1 VQQYDRRLPAMN
13 IGRFMIFML
22 LVAVLGVPFA
32 LRPAQERSASG
43 ENVPSVVIV
52 TPHVPQ
58 IRREFTEAFDRWHQ
72 RKFGTP
78 VRVDWRVPGG
88 TSEII
93 KQLEGQYHAAAAMG
107 LIDFSE
113 PKDPKIAPNVMSID
127 IMFGGGSYE
136 HTRLKTGI
144 KFKESGADKGERTIP
159 LSIPAGFTQQQL
171 DDWYGVNK
179 IGSGFLYDPDQYWMG
194 TALSAFGIVYN
205 EDMFRKVFPDR
216 EQPFPQSFDDLAD
229 PKLIGLITLADPRQ
243 SGSVTTTFEAIL
255 NFYGWEKGW
264 KLLRE
269 MCANTRS
276 FTNSSPKTPLDVAQ
290 GEAAAG
296 LTIDFYGRGQAQAIV
311 KPGDDADTSRVG
323 YVDPKGSTYIDAD
336 PISILRGAPNLE
348 IAKRFVEFTLT
359 DDAQALWQ
367 FHTVNHPKAVAYPKD
382 ADGLTLGPRHAELR
396 RMPVRRAMYERYSD
410 LMIDPLAPFEVAS
423 DVKPAGWR
431 SAIGL
436 MMGAFAVDVAH
447 EQREAWGALNRAR
460 QSQGFPVSV
469 LEEMERL
476 FYAWPTTTV
485 GEIDLE
491 FTPSNYKAIRD
502 SWRATGAQKAAEV
515 QYTTYFRSN
524 YERIVELE
532 RANMP
537 N

>member
-1 VQQYDRRLPAMN
+1 MQQYDRRLPAMN

-296 LTIDFYGRGQAQAIV
+296 LTIDF
-311 KPGDDADTSRVG
+311 
-323 YVDPKGSTYIDAD
+323 
-336 PISILRGAPNLE
+336 
-348 IAKRFVEFTLT
+348 
-359 DDAQALWQ
+359 
-367 FHTVNHPKAVAYPKD
+367 TVAA
-382 ADGLTLGPRHAELR
+382 R
-396 RMPVRRAMYERYSD
+396 RRRSSSPVTMRTR
-410 LMIDPLAPFEVAS
+410 VAS
-423 DVKPAGWR
+423 AMWIPRAAHTSMRIR
-431 SAIGL
+431 SAFC
-436 MMGAFAVDVAH
+436 A
-447 EQREAWGALNRAR
+447 AR
-460 QSQGFPVSV
+460 RISKSRNDSSNLRSPMTRRHCGS
-469 LEEMERL
+469 
-476 FYAWPTTTV
+476 
-485 GEIDLE
+485 
-491 FTPSNYKAIRD
+491 FTPSIIPRPSHIRKM
-502 SWRATGAQKAAEV
+502 RMV
-515 QYTTYFRSN
+515 
-524 YERIVELE
+524 
-532 RANMP
+532 
-537 N
+537 